1 MKVAFSTFKWIGLGL
16 SLSALLYE
24 VFVSLPTA
32 FLTFFIFITFPFIT
46 FSIIVNSIA
55 TAKIG
60 KGQASI
66 ALGVLQCIT
75 ITGFFAGIFMILAAC
90 FRKKAE
96 ACDEEII
103 EVIEYVVEE

>member
-1 MKVAFSTFKWIGLGL
+1 MKVTFLALKWTGLGL
-16 SLSALLYE
+16 SLGALLYE

-32 FLTFFIFITFPFIT
+32 LFSMLIFLTFPFIT
-46 FSIIVNSIA
+46 YSIIVNSIA
-55 TAKIG
+55 TAKIAKG
-60 KGQASI
+60 KASI
-66 ALGVLQCIT
+66 ALGVLQCIS
-75 ITGFFAGIFMILAAC
+75 ITGFFAGVFMILAAC